1 MTRLLA
7 MCAVLCLV
15 GCVTTQ
21 RPPDGP
27 PVPDAGC
34 SASSDTL
41 RRLGC
46 PAGVELDGLPC
57 EGVCAALEAEIPGA
71 WHSDCVA
78 GATSCEQADDCGRDD
93 P

>member
-1 MTRLLA
+1 MMRLLA
-7 MCAVLCLV
+7 LCAVLCLV

-34 SASSDTL
+34 AAACDTL
-41 RRLGC
+41 RRLDC

-57 EGVCAALEAEIPGA
+57 EGVCAAVEAEIPGG

-78 GATSCEQADDCGRDD
+78 GATSCDQADNCGRNE